1 MTIIKTVAERKSRP
15 FLNID
20 LMNSRQLPGWHPFTR
35 NSRATYLGAS
45 GHIMNAEVNEPRFD
59 HHPETTEPKGLLV
72 ENAVTNYMTDYR
84 IGVSGTANPSFN
96 SGNVSL
102 VSLTYST
109 SETLSPAGDGTATLM
124 AANGGD
130 GVHRIVSQSNPISGS
145 GQTFSIYVK
154 PKGTNRVSIDCD
166 NIGVNVAYFLNG
178 DGSIHGT
185 PQNSN
190 GKVRG
195 YFIEKWPGGWY
206 RIGVTLVNANSGS
219 TNDWRLYLANNTH
232 STSFTPGAATG
243 TTESIYVW
251 GAQLENDFLASS
263 LIKST
268 GGATTR
274 GQDLLADGST
284 KVLFGTTGADN
295 AKGNTYLDFPQPSQ
309 QGLTFYLHGE
319 IDWQWNNGTN
329 YYFFELRAGGGNDYF
344 GFRIGGSSGVATFQ
358 VYNNGSYNT
367 QAHNDMY
374 PSAQVTSAGAASD
387 AVYGEHGKRE
397 FKFAG
402 TLDPITTSNSMRSKM
417 MYIQT
422 RDNHYTE
429 DVLTMQS
436 GSTNPVLP
444 GVQGYGELS
453 RFGLVG
459 NSQVLRRGWI
469 KKLTFWSG
477 PMTDDEL
484 EQLVET

>member
-15 FLNID
+15 SLNID

-45 GHIMNAEVNEPRFD
+45 GNIMNAEVNEPRFD
-59 HHPETTEPKGLLV
+59 HHPETTEPRGLLV
-72 ENAVTNYMTDYR
+72 EKAGTNYMTDYR

-96 SGNVSL
+96 SGNFSL

-124 AANGGD
+124 AANGGS
-130 GVHRIVSQSNPISGS
+130 GVHRITSESNPLSGS

-166 NIGVNVAYFLNG
+166 NIGVNVAYFLDG

-185 PQNSN
+185 PLNSS

-206 RIGVTLVNANSGS
+206 RIGVTLVDASSGS

-232 STSFTPGAATG
+232 STTFTPGAATG

-274 GQDLLADGST
+274 GQDVLANGST

-329 YYFFELRAGGGNDYF
+329 YYFFSFNGTGNDYF

-387 AVYGEHGKRE
+387 GVYGEHGKRE

-402 TLDPITTSNSMRSKM
+402 TLDPITTSSSMRSKM

-436 GSTNPVLP
+436 GNTTPALP

-459 NSQVLRRGWI
+459 NNQILERGWI

>member
-35 NSRATYLGAS
+35 NSRGTYLGAS
-45 GHIMNAEVNEPRFD
+45 GNIMNAEVNEPRFD
-59 HHPETTEPKGLLV
+59 HHPETVEPKGLLV
-72 ENAVTNYMTDYR
+72 ENSVTNYMTDYR
-84 IGVSGTANPSFN
+84 IGISGSANPSFN

-102 VSLTYST
+102 VSLTYGT
-109 SETLSPAGDGTATLM
+109 GETLSPAGDFSATLM
-124 AANGGD
+124 AANGGS

-154 PKGTNRVSIDCD
+154 AKGTNRVSIDCD
-166 NIGVNVAYFLNG
+166 NIGVNVAYFLSG

-185 PQNSN
+185 PANSN

-195 YFIEKWPGGWY
+195 YFIEKWPGDWY
-206 RIGVTLVNANSGS
+206 RIGVTLVNAGSGS
-219 TNDWRLYLANNTH
+219 GNDFRLYLANNTH

-243 TTESIYVW
+243 TTESVYVW

-263 LIKST
+263 LIKSV

-274 GQDLLADGST
+274 GQDLLSDGST
-284 KVLFGTTGADN
+284 KVIFGTTGADN

-329 YYFFELRAGGGNDYF
+329 YYFFSLNAGGGSDYF
-344 GFRIGGSSGVATFQ
+344 GFRIGGSSGCATFQ

-367 QAHNDMY
+367 QTHNDMY
-374 PSAQVTSAGAASD
+374 PSAQNTSAGAASD
-387 AVYGEHGKRE
+387 SVYGEHGKRE

-402 TLDPITTSNSMRSKM
+402 TLDPITSSNSMRSKM

-429 DVLTMQS
+429 DVLTMQT
-436 GSTNPVLP
+436 GSTNPALP
-444 GVQGYGELS
+444 GVQGYGQLN

-459 NSQVLRRGWI
+459 SGQVLRRGWI